1 MIRLVHSLSRAAQHA
16 AGLILPH
23 QCVLCRCFAESTGLC
38 ASCWGGLAPIGAP
51 VCQRC
56 GLPLGH
62 TLAEPVCAACW
73 QAPPPLA
80 MIRAALHYNE
90 NSRQLILRFKHGDGL
105 QLTPFLAAM
114 VGRDFDMMTKATANS
129 VTDGSV
135 TDGSMTDTGMTDTG
149 VPLVIP
155 VPLHRQRYF
164 LRRYNQSAE
173 LARHL
178 CHSTGTG
185 HFAPEILIRR
195 RPTASQGGLSRRQRH
210 RNLIGAF
217 AVDGERRAQLE
228 GRQVILID
236 DVMTTG
242 ATLFAAAKCLTAA
255 GSGPVS
261 ALVLARVARP
271 PAP

>member
-1 MIRLVHSLSRAAQHA
+1 
-16 AGLILPH
+16 
-23 QCVLCRCFAESTGLC
+23 
-38 ASCWGGLAPIGAP
+38 
-51 VCQRC
+51 
-56 GLPLGH
+56 
-62 TLAEPVCAACW
+62 
-73 QAPPPLA
+73 
-80 MIRAALHYNE
+80 MIRAALHYND
-90 NSRQLILRFKHGDGL
+90 NSRQLILRFKHTDGL

-114 VGRDFDMMTKATANS
+114 VGRDFDMMTKAMANTIADS
-129 VTDGSV
+129 
-135 TDGSMTDTGMTDTG
+135 GMADSG
-149 VPLVIP
+149 VPLVVP

-178 CHSTGTG
+178 CHATGSG

-210 RNLIGAF
+210 RNLAGAF
-217 AVDGERRAQLE
+217 AVDGQSRARLK

-271 PAP
+271 RTP